1 MNTHNNP
8 NNHSMT
14 WPPSDPAMW
23 SYSPPDCL
31 KDNKTYATLDL
42 IDTIEFYF
50 VTPPYSAAAAVPTTL
65 LDLAWAAH
73 IDTLAV
79 LPVPAAASAPL
90 AVGAFD
96 GGTLIFAAVAAD
108 PLTLAGV
115 CTLVAAAVGTY
126 AAVVAV
132 GTLAAAVTVAH

>member
-1 MNTHNNP
+1 
-8 NNHSMT
+8 MT

-23 SYSPPDCL
+23 SYIPPDCL

-42 IDTIEFYF
+42 IDTIDFYF

-65 LDLAWAAH
+65 SDLAWAAH

-90 AVGAFD
+90 AVGAVD
-96 GGTLIFAAVAAD
+96 GGVGPLAAAAVGRYAA
-108 PLTLAGV
+108 V
-115 CTLVAAAVGTY
+115 VAVGTY

>member
-1 MNTHNNP
+1 MNTHSNP

-14 WPPSDPAMW
+14 WPPSDPVMW
-23 SYSPPDCL
+23 SYIPPDCL
-31 KDNKTYATLDL
+31 KDKKTYATLDL

-65 LDLAWAAH
+65 SDLTWAAH

-96 GGTLIFAAVAAD
+96 GGTLTFAAVAAD

-115 CTLVAAAVGTY
+115 GTLAAAVGTL

-132 GTLAAAVTVAH
+132 GTLAAAVTVSH